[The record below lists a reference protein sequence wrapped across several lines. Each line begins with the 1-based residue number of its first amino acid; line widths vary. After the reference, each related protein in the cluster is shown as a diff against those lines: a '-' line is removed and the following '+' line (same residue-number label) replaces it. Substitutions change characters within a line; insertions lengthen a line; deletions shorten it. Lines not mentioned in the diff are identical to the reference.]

1 MASTTMIDR
10 LIPKYLAFLAIMIPG
25 LFLLLASWDARIAV
39 WVDKYFDGETEEG
52 LAAHRPQVDRVVCCR
67 PRGPPAD

>member
-10 LIPKYLAFLAIMIPG
+10 LIPKYLAFLAVVIPG
-25 LFLLLASWDARIAV
+25 LFLLLAIRDALIAV
-39 WVDKYFDGETEEG
+39 WVDKFFDGETQEG
-52 LAAHRPQVDRVVCCR
+52 LAGQRPHVDRVICCR